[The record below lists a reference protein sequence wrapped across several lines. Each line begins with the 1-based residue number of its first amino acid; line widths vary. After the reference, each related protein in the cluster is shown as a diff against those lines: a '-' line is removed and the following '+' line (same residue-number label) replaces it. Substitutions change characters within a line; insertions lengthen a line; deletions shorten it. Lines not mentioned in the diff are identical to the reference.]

1 MKNSMIQNFNDEEL
15 KKLKEITEWLI
26 AILLANGVARDDL
39 HKRVDDILIEQLKRL
54 GYPTD

>member
-1 MKNSMIQNFNDEEL
+1 MIQNFNDEEL